1 MSAIRYRTGI
11 DRNTGQVLTGW
22 PHLCQSLGVIWT
34 TTLGRR
40 VMRLDFGTSLRSWL
54 AEDINTETALGIYDE
69 LITSAEAYEP
79 EYRIKELQLLRIA
92 RDGTLGLRHAGI
104 YYPEG
109 RYGNYSIALP
119 VGSRVALTAA
129 AIKGRSAQ

>member
-1 MSAIRYRTGI
+1 MTAIRYRTGI
-11 DRNTGQVLTGW
+11 DRNTGRPLTGW
-22 PHLCQSLGVIWT
+22 AHVCQSLSVIWT
-34 TTLGRR
+34 TALGQR

-79 EYRIKELQLLRIA
+79 EYRIKELQLLRIV
-92 RDGTLGLRHAGI
+92 RDGTLGLRHAGL

-109 RYGNYSIALP
+109 RLGNYSIALP
-119 VGSRVALTAA
+119 VGSRVVLAA
-129 AIKGRSAQ
+129 NRLQTRGPQ